1 MNETIDYYEENAND
15 FVSSTQRIDF
25 HEIQDYFLSF
35 IPKDGH
41 ILDFGCGAGRD
52 TKYFLDRGFSVEA
65 IDGSEEMCKVASA
78 YAGIKVRHMMFE
90 DLDEKG
96 RYDGIWACAS
106 ILHVPLKQL
115 QGIMGKMTRALK
127 TGGVMYVSFKYGE
140 FEGIRNGRYFTDMT
154 EKSLDSLI
162 GSINESAKC
171 GIACIKRSWMTKD
184 VRKERDEKWLNAIV
198 LKQTAVG
205 RSESRIW

>member
-1 MNETIDYYEENAND
+1 MNETIDYYEKNAND

-25 HEIQDYFLSF
+25 HEIQDYFLSL
-35 IPKDGH
+35 IPKGGL
-41 ILDFGCGAGRD
+41 ILDYGCGAGRD
-52 TKYFLDRGFSVEA
+52 TRYFLDKGYDVEA
-65 IDGSEEMCKVASA
+65 VDGSEEMCKAASE
-78 YAGIKVRHMMFE
+78 YTGIAVKHMVFE
-90 DLDEKG
+90 DLDDTEK
-96 RYDGIWACAS
+96 YDGIWACAS

-140 FEGIRNGRYFTDMT
+140 LEGMRNGRYFTDMT

-171 GIACIKRSWMTKD
+171 GIACIKRSWMTRD

-198 LKQTAVG
+198 LKQIAG
-205 RSESRIW
+205 ENNK

>member
-1 MNETIDYYEENAND
+1 MNETIDYYEKNAND

-25 HEIQDYFLSF
+25 HEIQDYFLSL
-35 IPKDGH
+35 IPKGGL
-41 ILDFGCGAGRD
+41 ILDYGCGAGRD
-52 TKYFLDRGFSVEA
+52 TRYFLDKGYDVEA
-65 IDGSEEMCKVASA
+65 VDGSEEMCKAASA

-140 FEGIRNGRYFTDMT
+140 FEGMRNGRYFTDMT

-162 GSINESAKC
+162 GSINESAKR
-171 GIACIKRSWMTKD
+171 GIACIKRSWMTRD
-184 VRKERDEKWLNAIV
+184 VIKERDEKWLNAIV
-198 LKQTAVG
+198 LKQIAG
-205 RSESRIW
+205 ENNK